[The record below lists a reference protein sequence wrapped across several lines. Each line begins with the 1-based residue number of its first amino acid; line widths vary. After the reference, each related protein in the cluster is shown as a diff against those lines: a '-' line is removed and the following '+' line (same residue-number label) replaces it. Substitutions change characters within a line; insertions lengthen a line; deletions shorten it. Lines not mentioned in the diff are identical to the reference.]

1 MQQDRYYRDSI
12 AEIDLSAIEANI
24 QQLRRRLP
32 SESGI
37 YAVVKA
43 DAYGHGDVQVAAEAL
58 RAGASGLAVAIMD
71 EALKLRDAG
80 VEAPILVMGWTRP
93 EDAPLAAAN
102 DITVTVFQEEWLHQV
117 QTAECEKPL
126 SIHLKLDTGMG
137 RIGVRNTEEMDG
149 VLRAVKADDTFRL
162 TGIFTHF
169 ATADDEDTDYYQQ
182 QADEFQRLAEHFK
195 RNWPE
200 DVEIHT
206 SNSAAS
212 MRFPERMDHFVRFG
226 ISMYGLY
233 PSEAVKQERPV
244 ELTPAFSLTSCLVH
258 VKRVGPGESISY
270 GATYTTE
277 KEEWIGT
284 VPLGYAD
291 GWIRRL
297 QGMEVLVDGK
307 RHPIV
312 GRICMDQFMI
322 QLDQEYPIGTKV
334 TLIGKQGDDEIT
346 ADEVAAWLDTIN
358 YEIPCIIS
366 HRVPRVYRKDGKTI
380 EVRNTL

>member
-24 QQLRRRLP
+24 QQLRQRLHP
-32 SESGI
+32 ESGI

-58 RAGASGLAVAIMD
+58 RAGAGGLAVAIMD

-80 VEAPILVMGWTRP
+80 IEAPLLVMGWTRP

-102 DITVTVFQEEWLHQV
+102 DITVTVFQKEWLHQV
-117 QTAECEKPL
+117 QTDACSKPL

-137 RIGVRNTEEMDG
+137 RIGIRDTEEMDA
-149 VLRAVKADDTFRL
+149 VLEAVKAEGTFQL
-162 TGIFTHF
+162 KGIFTHF
-169 ATADDEDTDYYQQ
+169 ATADDEDTSYYQR
-182 QADEFQRLAEHFK
+182 QADEFQRLMDHFK
-195 RNWPE
+195 RVWPE

-206 SNSAAS
+206 SNSATS

-233 PSEAVKQERPV
+233 PSADVKQERPI

-258 VKRVGPGESISY
+258 VKQVGPGESISY

-322 QLDQEYPIGTKV
+322 RLDQEYPIGTKV
-334 TLIGKQGDDEIT
+334 TLIGKQGNDEVT
-346 ADEVAAWLDTIN
+346 TDEVADYLDTIN

-366 HRVPRVYRKDGKTI
+366 RRVPRVYRKDGKTI